1 VHVNEI
7 SDEEWR
13 QLAPIL
19 TDAVIAHGQRGRPR
33 VRVRLVANAVLWI
46 LTTGEP
52 WSRLPGTFPS
62 VPTCRRSLE
71 KWRATGALAQMHS
84 LLSNA
89 GRSFRCGPNGLLEV
103 RYAAPRI
110 IERIERQPRDE
121 GLRQVF
127 WKDQASWQT
136 PQGARRPRLTMDT
149 FTQIAR
155 QLPNASSTAPEHVPT
170 RKPVERPHCIHR
182 TVSPWMGLASNGR
195 CELDPRGYVI
205 YLAADPVANGRFRGW
220 AEIVRDARRIARSG
234 LIGPSFRNSEAAQQY
249 AFEWARR
256 WIDDALGN
264 NSDDAE
270 VENDI
275 WQRKLR
281 SG

>member
-1 VHVNEI
+1 VHFNEI

-19 TDAVIAHGQRGRPR
+19 SDAIIAHGQRGRPR

-46 LTTGEP
+46 LTTGES

-71 KWRATGALAQMHS
+71 KWRSTGALAEMHR

-89 GRSFRCGPNGLLEV
+89 GRKFRCGPDGLPEL
-103 RYAAPRI
+103 RHAAPRT
-110 IERIERQPRDE
+110 IERQPRDE

-127 WKDQASWQT
+127 WKDQAAWQA
-136 PQGARRPRLTMDT
+136 PEAPRRPRLTMDT
-149 FTQIAR
+149 FTRIAQ
-155 QLPNASSTAPEHVPT
+155 QLPNASHTRPEHVSSCGPAG
-170 RKPVERPHCIHR
+170 RPQSLHR

-205 YLAADPVANGRFRGW
+205 YLVADPVANGRFRGW
-220 AEIVRDARRIARSG
+220 AEIVRDARRMARSG

-256 WIDDALGN
+256 WIDEALGN
-264 NSDDAE
+264 NSEDAE
-270 VENDI
+270 LENDL

>member
-1 VHVNEI
+1 MQFNEI

-19 TDAVIAHGQRGRPR
+19 TDTVIAHGQRGRPR
-33 VRVRLVANAVLWI
+33 VRTRLVANAVLWV

-71 KWRATGALAQMHS
+71 KWRSTGALAQMHQF
-84 LLSNA
+84 LSNA
-89 GRSFRCGPNGLLEV
+89 GRNFRCGPDGLLHV
-103 RYAAPRI
+103 RYAAPRVV
-110 IERIERQPRDE
+110 ERQSRDE

-127 WKDQASWQT
+127 WKDQAAWQT
-136 PQGARRPRLTMDT
+136 PQDARRPRLTMDT
-149 FTQIAR
+149 FTQIAQ
-155 QLPNASSTAPEHVPT
+155 QLPNASPATPKHAPT
-170 RKPVERPHCIHR
+170 REPVERPHCIHR

-205 YLAADPVANGRFRGW
+205 YLAADPVANDRFRGW
-220 AEIVRDARRIARSG
+220 AEIVRNARRIARSG
-234 LIGPSFRNSEAAQQY
+234 LIGPSFRNGEAAQQY

-270 VENDI
+270 IENDI